1 MTHPTQAPS
10 AAAHWDEVYRT
21 KAADQVSWYQPATDA
36 SLRLVTTS
44 PVTAGNDDESGG
56 HRSVIDV
63 GAGASALVDGLLG
76 AGNRDVTALDVSQ
89 EALAVTRRRLG
100 DRADRVSFVVSDL
113 LAWRP
118 DRSYHTWHDR
128 AVLHFLTTPAD
139 RTRYVRLAADA
150 VPPGG
155 VVILAGFAPDG
166 PTHCSGL
173 PTAQRS
179 AEQLADEFADHF
191 TPRAH
196 RERDTPHPLRRR
208 AGLHLGPAT
217 TDRSRRGIARSAR
230 PTTTSTHARPPLDG
244 TS

>member
-21 KAADQVSWYQPATDA
+21 KAADQVSWYQPAADA

-44 PVTAGNDDESGG
+44 PVTAGNDDEYGG

-63 GAGASALVDGLLG
+63 GAGASALVDGLLD
-76 AGNRDVTALDVSQ
+76 AGYRDVTALDVSQ

-139 RTRYVRLAADA
+139 RTGYVRLAADA

-191 TPRAH
+191 TLEHTETETH
-196 RERDTPHPLRRR
+196 RTPSGVEQAFTWVRLRRT
-208 AGLHLGPAT
+208 AHDEG
-217 TDRSRRGIARSAR
+217 
-230 PTTTSTHARPPLDG
+230 
-244 TS
+244 